1 MRKLVVLLGVIALV
15 GCGGDDGG
23 GEPTPEEQTSA
34 SAAVPFDL
42 AFIDAMVPHHR
53 QAIEMAQAAQARGL
67 NEPDLQKIASDVV
80 ASQQQEID
88 RMLGW
93 REEWFGS
100 RKLGP
105 VLPEVLG
112 VPESQLGM
120 EHGAADDVRAA
131 EDVDATFAEMM
142 IAHHEGAITMAEVAK
157 ERAEHDELKDLADAI
172 VEAQEREVEIMEE
185 HASGGH

>member
-1 MRKLVVLLGVIALV
+1 MRKVVALLGVIALA
-15 GCGGDDGG
+15 GCGGDGG
-23 GEPTPEEQTSA
+23 AEQTTDEQTSA
-34 SAAVPFDL
+34 TAAVPFDR
-42 AFIDAMVPHHR
+42 AFIDAMVAHHR
-53 QAIEMAQAAQARGL
+53 QAIEMAEAAQARGL
-67 NEPDLQKIASDVV
+67 DEPDLQEIANDVIV
-80 ASQQQEID
+80 SQQREID
-88 RMLGW
+88 QMLTW
-93 REEWFGS
+93 REQWFGS

-112 VPESQLGM
+112 VPENELGM

-157 ERAEHDELKDLADAI
+157 GRAEHDELKDLAGAI
-172 VEAQEREVEIMEE
+172 VDAQEREVEIMEE